1 MSEVNSWPYTSYKN
15 AKKETIKLLKLE
27 LWYTVV
33 KIFLFFPANT
43 VNDIEV
49 NITSDNGGSLMVDTG
64 EKHNLKT
71 DWWETERFALPG
83 DTKVVTIKGDNGPG
97 SPGGIL
103 ASFSHG
109 VVTDGTWQCADMSS
123 CTTTDCENS
132 VTWQG
137 AKTYGING
145 ENPLPWNRKLNDI
158 DSTAQWI
165 WVDNSSAERVWCKK
179 AFGKSRL
186 LVS

>member
-1 MSEVNSWPYTSYKN
+1 M
-15 AKKETIKLLKLE
+15 KLE

-33 KIFLFFPANT
+33 EIFLFFQANA
-43 VNDIEV
+43 VNDIEA
-49 NITSDNGGSLMVDTG
+49 NITIDDGGSLMVDTG
-64 EKHNLKT
+64 ELKHNLKT
-71 DWWETERFALPG
+71 GWNQTERFALPG
-83 DTKVVTIKGDNGPG
+83 DTKVVTIKGDNGSG
-97 SPGGIL
+97 TQGGIL
-103 ASFSHG
+103 ASFSNG
-109 VVTDGTWQCADMSS
+109 VVTDGTWQCADINS

-165 WVDNSSAERVWCKK
+165 WVDNQFAGRVWCKK
-179 AFGKSRL
+179 TFGKSPYVGML
-186 LVS
+186 MAT